1 MFKKH
6 NIQENVE
13 IFLFLRSFKIAGFQT
28 TSKKQL

>member
-13 IFLFLRSFKIAGFQT
+13 IFLFLRSFKIARFQT
-28 TSKKQL
+28 ASKKQL